1 MKNQNFRICLLAL
14 LGSLAHHSIGVKN
27 AKPKGSRAI
36 GGGLV
41 TSDYPMFNTVDTH
54 QFPDIHPDIMED
66 TLLTT
71 VNLLSFQMKT
81 NAVQ

>member
-1 MKNQNFRICLLAL
+1 MKNQNFRICLFAL
-14 LGSLAHHSIGVKN
+14 LGSLTHYSIAVKN
-27 AKPKGSRAI
+27 SKPKGSRAV

-41 TSDYPMFNTVDTH
+41 TSDYTMFNAVDIH

-66 TLLTT
+66 TLLPT
-71 VNLLSFQMKT
+71 VNLFSIQMKT